1 MSLGRGFTVTL
12 RFKKPKLNLKLRFK
26 LKPSLTPIR
35 MPVPM
40 PRLGPRA
47 RLRLGARLGL
57 GATRKLKPAQI
68 GGNVNFEWWGCDIE
82 TAFCAC
88 LSVLRAQCEWNVR
101 VAWACGALRVGF
113 GVWVGCA
120 LSFVFPRSLKA
131 LRPPTQ

>member
-12 RFKKPKLNLKLRFK
+12 RFKKPKLNLQLRFK
-26 LKPSLTPIR
+26 LEPSLTPIR
-35 MPVPM
+35 MQVPM

-101 VAWACGALRVGF
+101 VAWACGALRGGF

-120 LSFVFPRSLKA
+120 FSFVFPRSAKA

>member
-1 MSLGRGFTVTL
+1 
-12 RFKKPKLNLKLRFK
+12 
-26 LKPSLTPIR
+26 

-40 PRLGPRA
+40 PRLGPRT

-68 GGNVNFEWWGCDIE
+68 GGNVNFEWWG
-82 TAFCAC
+82 
-88 LSVLRAQCEWNVR
+88 VLRAQCEWNVR

-113 GVWVGCA
+113 GAWVGCA
-120 LSFVFPRSLKA
+120 LSFVFPRSAKA